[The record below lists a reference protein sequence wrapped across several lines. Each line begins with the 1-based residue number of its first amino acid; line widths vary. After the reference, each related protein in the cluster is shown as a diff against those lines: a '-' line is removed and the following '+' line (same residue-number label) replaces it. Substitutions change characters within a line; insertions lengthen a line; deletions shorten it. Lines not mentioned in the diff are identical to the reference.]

1 LVHQLTAAHDLL
13 HMIQKDRPMFKPL
26 SALVLA
32 ATVAFTTVAP
42 TQVNA
47 ASRDDQLAQILFG
60 AAALAILA
68 KTIDNKK
75 KRERSRQT
83 THSSHSPHSQVITPR
98 SNVITPAHPPVV
110 QGTPQRTQKRHHIR
124 SVTRNCQRTINTDK
138 GQRHFFAV
146 PCLNRAGH
154 AQNLPQNCLRRLQLP
169 NRTVNAYG
177 RRCLTRSGVDIVG

>member
-1 LVHQLTAAHDLL
+1 
-13 HMIQKDRPMFKPL
+13 MFKHF

-42 TQVNA
+42 TQASA
-47 ASRDDQLAQILFG
+47 ANRDEQLAQILFG

-83 THSSHSPHSQVITPR
+83 THSSHAPHTQIITPHHAPQ
-98 SNVITPAHPPVV
+98 SKVITPAHPPVV
-110 QGTPQRTQKRHHIR
+110 QGTPQRSKKRHHTR
-124 SVTRNCQRTINTDK
+124 SVPRNCQRTINTDR
-138 GQRHFFAV
+138 GQRHFFGV

-177 RRCLTRSGVDIVG
+177 RRCLTRAGVDIVG